1 MACCPIC
8 GRSLVRL
15 ANHLRKVHNLFY
27 NTTQPTTLKEFIY
40 LLKHFPISPPE
51 WEYITKHR
59 KQLTR
64 FCKSNEILPTKLF
77 QVIYKNFD
85 LYRSGRAPKLVL
97 LNGLFP
103 ANMPERS
110 QDNQKGLQ
118 ELGLEGKPPD
128 VKRSKR
134 DMKQPHPD
142 ANGIFSKPREP
153 LPVNDINME
162 KYSIQI
168 QDRRQGHPG
177 THDVSSEQEGG
188 PYLHSDDNQGMLGKT
203 PLKQCQSKEKRG
215 VSKCLK
221 RVGKGPIDSRS
232 K

>member
-51 WEYITKHR
+51 WEYIMKHK
-59 KQLTR
+59 KQLDR

-103 ANMPERS
+103 TVKSGVSKRS
-110 QDNQKGLQ
+110 HDEDNQKGGQ
-118 ELGLEGKPPD
+118 ELELEGKPPN
-128 VKRSKR
+128 VKRSKPEEYSLQMQ
-134 DMKQPHPD
+134 DMRQPHPG
-142 ANGIFSKPREP
+142 ANDIFSRPWEP
-153 LPVNDINME
+153 LP
-162 KYSIQI
+162 
-168 QDRRQGHPG
+168 
-177 THDVSSEQEGG
+177 
-188 PYLHSDDNQGMLGKT
+188 
-203 PLKQCQSKEKRG
+203 
-215 VSKCLK
+215 
-221 RVGKGPIDSRS
+221 
-232 K
+232 